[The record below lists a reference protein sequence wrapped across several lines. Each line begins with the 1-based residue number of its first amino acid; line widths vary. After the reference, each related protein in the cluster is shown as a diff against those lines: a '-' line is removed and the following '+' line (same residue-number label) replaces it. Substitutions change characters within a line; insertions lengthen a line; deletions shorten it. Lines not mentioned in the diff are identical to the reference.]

1 MLSSAYEWE
10 DAVSRWEKVVI
21 LHGLLEQS
29 RCCVPLK
36 TILNKLECSESTFF
50 RVMDLMKFKLG
61 APIEFD
67 KVHDGYFYD
76 LKDGGI
82 FQLPGLWFT
91 TKEVEALLCLDSTIR
106 NLGEN
111 LFAEIFTPLRIRLD
125 HLLSEQSGEMDK
137 IRDLIK
143 IIPISMRRCDE
154 KVFNAIARAVF
165 DQTRITIHHHKIDN
179 PAGTD
184 RDISPQCLVRYRDN
198 WYVDAFCHECNEL
211 RTFALNRIESVTP
224 LRRKFHHVDKETRDE
239 FFSSAYGI
247 FTGKA
252 DKTAVIHFSG
262 IAAREVSSEQW
273 HPEQKGEWIS
283 ETTFRLSIP
292 YNNPHELIMDILKWG
307 ELAEVIAPDELRK
320 SIVTIIEGMGQV
332 YLKSISTQ

>member
-1 MLSSAYEWE
+1 MN
-10 DAVSRWEKVVI
+10 RWEKIVI
-21 LHGLLEQS
+21 LHRLFEQS

-36 TILNKLECSESTFF
+36 RILEELYCTEATFH
-50 RVMDLMKFKLG
+50 RIRNEMRDKIG
-61 APIEFD
+61 APIKFD
-67 KVHDGYFYD
+67 KVHNGYFYD
-76 LKDGGI
+76 LQEGEV

-91 TKEVEALLCLDSTIR
+91 TKEVEALLCLDSAIR

-111 LFAEIFTPLRIRLD
+111 LFTEIFTPLRSRLD
-125 HLLSEQSGEMDK
+125 HLLSEQSGQMDK
-137 IRDLIK
+137 IRDSIK
-143 IIPISMRRCDE
+143 IIPMSMRRCDE
-154 KVFNAIARAVF
+154 AIFNAIARAVF

-198 WYVDAFCHECNEL
+198 WYVDAFCHERNKL

-273 HPEQKGEWIS
+273 HPKQKGEWIS
-283 ETTFRLSIP
+283 ETTFRLSVP
-292 YNNPHELIMDILKWG
+292 YNNPRELIMDILKWG
-307 ELAEVIAPDELRK
+307 ELAEVIAPDELRI

-332 YLKSISTQ
+332 YSKSISTQ